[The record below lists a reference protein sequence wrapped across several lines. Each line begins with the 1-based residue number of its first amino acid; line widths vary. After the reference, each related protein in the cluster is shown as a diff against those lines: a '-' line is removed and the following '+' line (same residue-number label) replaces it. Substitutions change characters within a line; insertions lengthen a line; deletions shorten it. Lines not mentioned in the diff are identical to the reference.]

1 MASTETAQRRYR
13 RPPRSSSSSAG
24 LAPQAVPKSAPSTL
38 KEHAVDDRLHVE
50 SNFGITNDAMLQKFE
65 GENLIPHILQ
75 SVQTQPLLSDVLTPS
90 TMASPPH
97 GHANLPSSKVHSLSP
112 VVCSDSRL
120 TGPPMSLP
128 AATLTVP
135 KRNILRHLGVIP
147 STSTSRRP
155 SALLSKAS
163 VPTNSQEAAGRTG
176 SEDATRRHL
185 PPLHSGLTDKRVT
198 PARIDIS
205 VGALSLGNPVET
217 PSPPLS
223 DDLTTESG
231 STAQTSPVLSFSRTT
246 SNSSVQSQSKDVSIA
261 QKIEQLAREVDV
273 LRRREQRHPSRNLSC
288 TPVPAT
294 GSHHGNVHS
303 GSSAVSS
310 SSGVSSASCQA
321 QRNQELGTRD
331 IQPSSSAHRKAPSQV
346 QHDTA
351 SSSEVSQPTA
361 ALKPDDF
368 VDQSIPNRN
377 IRARFCSGLEVQLIT
392 TPFEPAYLTVTGI
405 PIDLVM
411 TSGNN
416 INQTVKTQER
426 DELRFHSKR
435 RGLGE
440 ARPTPQPYQQPGIQV
455 DYVARTKRMMREIF
469 ESFGIV
475 TNLEFRY
482 VGESR
487 RSSDDNISSIGK
499 APRADGAPKPLLRE
513 AGGANAR
520 YSGRQSVF
528 TVVPPLLMPSNASN
542 ASGERVNGRDE
553 ASEMRTHTRTNGN
566 VRQGKAQTHDAVGPS
581 RSVGVGNSVKMPPVP
596 RVLQI
601 FLTL

>member
-1 MASTETAQRRYR
+1 MASTGTAQRRYR

-38 KEHAVDDRLHVE
+38 KGHAVDDRLHVE
-50 SNFGITNDAMLQKFE
+50 SNFSITSDATLQKFE
-65 GENLIPHILQ
+65 GDNLIPHILQ
-75 SVQTQPLLSDVLTPS
+75 SVQVSRTSSSLVSQYPDRVRLGASQTQPLPSDVLTPS

-97 GHANLPSSKVHSLSP
+97 GHTNLPSSKPHSLSP
-112 VVCSDSRL
+112 VICSDSRSRWL

-128 AATLTVP
+128 TATLTVP
-135 KRNILRHLGVIP
+135 KTNILRHLGVIP
-147 STSTSRRP
+147 STSAPRRP
-155 SALLSKAS
+155 SALLSEAS
-163 VPTNSQEAAGRTG
+163 APTNSQEVSGGTR

-185 PPLHSGLTDKRVT
+185 PPLHTGSTDKRVT

-205 VGALSLGNPVET
+205 VGTLSLGNPVEAP
-217 PSPPLS
+217 PSPLS
-223 DDLTTESG
+223 DDSTTESG
-231 STAQTSPVLSFSRTT
+231 STAHTSPVLSFSRTT
-246 SNSSVQSQSKDVSIA
+246 SNSSVQPQSQEVSVV
-261 QKIEQLAREVDV
+261 QNIEKLAREVDV

-288 TPVPAT
+288 APVPAT
-294 GSHHGNVHS
+294 GSRHGNVHP
-303 GSSAVSS
+303 GSSALSPSS
-310 SSGVSSASCQA
+310 SVSSASCQV
-321 QRNQELGTRD
+321 QRNQEPGTRD

-368 VDQSIPNRN
+368 VDHSIPNRN

-392 TPFEPAYLTVTGI
+392 TPFEPAHLTVTGI

-426 DELRFHSKR
+426 EESRFHS
-435 RGLGE
+435 RGRGRGE
-440 ARPTPQPYQQPGIQV
+440 ARPTPQPYQQPGIHV
-455 DYVARTKRMMREIF
+455 DYAACTKRMMREIF
-469 ESFGIV
+469 ESFGVV
-475 TNLEFRY
+475 TNLEFRR

-499 APRADGAPKPLLRE
+499 APRADGTPKPLLRE

-520 YSGRQSVF
+520 YNGRQSVF

-542 ASGERVNGRDE
+542 ASAERVNGRDE
-553 ASEMRTHTRTNGN
+553 ASEIRTHTWTNGN
-566 VRQGKAQTHDAVGPS
+566 VRQGKAQT
-581 RSVGVGNSVKMPPVP
+581 R
-596 RVLQI
+596 
-601 FLTL
+601 